1 MLKDNIIQIQEQL
14 KKVNG
19 GTIILAA
26 TKTVPPEIVNSI
38 FEYGIKDIG
47 ENKVQELLEKYD
59 RLDKR
64 FNLHFIGRLQ
74 KNKVK
79 YIIDKVCL
87 IHSVDNMELAE
98 EINKQAQKKALT
110 ANILVQINIGK
121 DIDKGGIFLEDAE
134 DFIENLKVLQNL
146 KVRGLM
152 TVLPLN
158 CKSEELY
165 LQLKEFYDKIKEK
178 NNLDILSMGMS
189 GDYLAA
195 ASCGATIVRLG
206 RALFGERKY

>member
-74 KNKVK
+74 KNK
-79 YIIDKVCL
+79 L
-87 IHSVDNMELAE
+87 S
-98 EINKQAQKKALT
+98 
-110 ANILVQINIGK
+110 
-121 DIDKGGIFLEDAE
+121 
-134 DFIENLKVLQNL
+134 
-146 KVRGLM
+146 
-152 TVLPLN
+152 
-158 CKSEELY
+158 
-165 LQLKEFYDKIKEK
+165 IK
-178 NNLDILSMGMS
+178 
-189 GDYLAA
+189 
-195 ASCGATIVRLG
+195 CV
-206 RALFGERKY
+206 

>member
-134 DFIENLKVLQNL
+134 DFIENLKALQNL

-165 LQLKEFYDKIKEK
+165 LKLKEFYDKIKEK

>member
-134 DFIENLKVLQNL
+134 DFIENLKALQNL